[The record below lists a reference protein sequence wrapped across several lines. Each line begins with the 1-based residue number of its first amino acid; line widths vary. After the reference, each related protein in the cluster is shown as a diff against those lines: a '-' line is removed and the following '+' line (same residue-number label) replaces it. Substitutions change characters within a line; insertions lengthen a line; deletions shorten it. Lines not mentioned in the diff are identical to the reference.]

1 MLESWE
7 MRVRTVDDAALA
19 IVIVFVCLFYFVK
32 FVLCVFDYESLAA
45 FCLYVGYWC
54 KGKIKKW
61 SSIRLLIMPV
71 GCCLGCSLGHAM
83 PTSGQQWP

>member
-32 FVLCVFDYESLAA
+32 FVLCVFDYS
-45 FCLYVGYWC
+45 
-54 KGKIKKW
+54 KN
-61 SSIRLLIMPV
+61 
-71 GCCLGCSLGHAM
+71 
-83 PTSGQQWP
+83 